1 MVYRLPHNEEIPL
14 PAMEQNHQ
22 PSAEYIYLGDRH
34 TDPAY
39 KGQPC
44 AAVRRNGKC
53 IRGRN
58 GNMLVRFSD
67 GRVVNVVARLLRKV
81 KKQSGVRS

>member
-1 MVYRLPHNEEIPL
+1 M
-14 PAMEQNHQ
+14 ME
-22 PSAEYIYLGDRH
+22 YTYLGDRN
-34 TDPAY
+34 TDPVY

-58 GNMLVRFSD
+58 GNMLVRFPD
-67 GRVVNVVARLLRKV
+67 GKMVNVVARLLRKV
-81 KKQSGVRS
+81 KPS

>member
-1 MVYRLPHNEEIPL
+1 
-14 PAMEQNHQ
+14 ME
-22 PSAEYIYLGDRH
+22 YTYLGDRN

-44 AAVRRNGKC
+44 SAVR
-53 IRGRN
+53 RN

-67 GRVVNVVARLLRKV
+67 GRLVNVVARLLRKV
-81 KKQSGVRS
+81 RQ